1 MGWACTWSGMLR
13 CAAVLLG
20 LLAGGVV
27 VAQER
32 IGIHTS
38 SRLKH
43 VPGTWSYLDVLATNP
58 TDTAGEALVVVS
70 FPSGDGRQYARRVWL
85 PARGERIT
93 WLPIRIPAEV
103 PPGRSTIPMN
113 VMTLDAGAAGD
124 QLVRSDDG
132 AAFVQEDLLRVSED
146 GIRSATYF
154 DRQILDDAEVVA
166 ARSAEWTT
174 TLAVARTAVQLST
187 SFADFA
193 EDFLPPWP
201 AVLRGVD
208 QILLAGDRITADA
221 GGAAALRGWIRDGGR
236 LWIAL
241 DAVRPETAAA
251 LLGDDLRLEVV
262 DRVEVDRFTIESI
275 DPDGGAAV
283 EDACELDRPVD
294 LVRVVTSHPGVVA
307 RVGGWPVAIQVP
319 YGQGEVWLT
328 TLGPRGWLTAEAA
341 GPTRALRQLAS
352 GLLTIRAGRL
362 DPARLQGAL
371 ETRIGATVPARWVA
385 GAVLGTFALVLVAA
399 AVLLALRGRL
409 AGLGIVVPVLGL
421 GTAFVLAG
429 IGRSGSR
436 DVPAQVASAEVIRL
450 APRTG
455 ETLTDGMAAVYDTA
469 TREVEW
475 RGDPRQWALPRTQ
488 PGTPAGRLL
497 FGDDD
502 RVVATRSPTHARSI
516 DRIALTGVGTTRG
529 AVARGRFGPEG
540 LEGRLSGGDLAPAA
554 DGADPFVVAWPSPA
568 LAVTLAPDGS
578 FTAPADAVMA
588 ADQYAS
594 AAVLSAESMWRQEV
608 IRTLL
613 AIPGGAVED
622 GDRPAARIAPDAD
635 PPPLQGRPWL
645 VYWAG
650 SAAGGPASDGF
661 GLGTAFALR
670 RAALVVAELTIDPTP
685 AGGRF
690 RIPATFLRPQPVTG
704 EMGRSAAFDA
714 RTGQWIR
721 GLTRPTETLLR
732 YQLPPQVLPCRL
744 DSVRFE
750 IRATAPGRVLSVA
763 PVVDGQPGEALRIA
777 DPAGVSVMEIPGAQL
792 RTDARG
798 GLTFRIAI
806 GAAERPATDKDDD
819 TELTDTWQ
827 IDHVR
832 LSVDGT
838 AE

>member
-1 MGWACTWSGMLR
+1 MVH

-27 VAQER
+27 VAEDR
-32 IGIHTS
+32 IEIRTS

-70 FPSGDGRQYARRVWL
+70 FPTADGRQYARRVWL
-85 PARGERIT
+85 PARGERTT
-93 WLPIRIPAEV
+93 WLPIRIPGEV
-103 PPGRSTIPMN
+103 PPGRTTIPMN
-113 VMTLDAGAAGD
+113 VMTLDAAAAGD
-124 QLVRSDDG
+124 QLSRSDDG
-132 AAFVQEDLLRVSED
+132 TAFVQEDLLRVSDD
-146 GIRSATYF
+146 GVRSATYF

-166 ARSAEWTT
+166 ARSGEWTT
-174 TLAVARTAVQLST
+174 TLAVARKAVQLST
-187 SFADFA
+187 SFADLA

-201 AVLRGVD
+201 VVFRGVD

-251 LLGDDLRLEVV
+251 ILGDDLQLEVV

-275 DPDGGAAV
+275 APDGGQSGPDGGAAV

-307 RVGGWPVAIQVP
+307 RVGGWPAAIQVP
-319 YGQGEVWLT
+319 YGQGEVLLT
-328 TLGPRGWLTAEAA
+328 TLGPRGWLAADAE

-352 GLLTIRAGRL
+352 GLLTIRGGRL
-362 DPARLQGAL
+362 DPGRLQGAL
-371 ETRIGATVPARWVA
+371 ETRIGATVPPRWVA
-385 GAVLGTFALVLVAA
+385 GAVLGAFALVLVVA

-421 GTAFVLAG
+421 GTALVLAG
-429 IGRSGSR
+429 IGRSGNR
-436 DVPAQVASAEVIRL
+436 DVSAQVASAEVIRL

-455 ETLTDGMAAVYDTA
+455 ETLTDGLAAVYDTA
-469 TREVEW
+469 TREIEW
-475 RGDPRQWALPRTQ
+475 RGEPRQWPLPRTQ
-488 PGTPAGRLL
+488 SGTPAGRLL

-502 RVVATRSPTHARSI
+502 RVVATRIPTHARSI

-540 LEGRLSGGDLAPAA
+540 LEGRLSGGELAPAE

-622 GDRPAARIAPDAD
+622 GDRPAARISPDAD

-645 VYWAG
+645 VYWTGATGGGAG
-650 SAAGGPASDGF
+650 PDGF
-661 GLGTAFALR
+661 GLGKAFELR
-670 RAALVVAELTIDPTP
+670 RAALVVAELTLDHTPT
-685 AGGRF
+685 GGRF

-750 IRATAPGRVLSVA
+750 VRATAPGRVLSVA
-763 PVVDGQPGEALRIA
+763 PVVDGQPGEAVRVA
-777 DPAGVSVMEIPGAQL
+777 DPAGVSVMEIPAARL

-806 GAAERPATDKDDD
+806 GAAERPAADEDDD

-832 LSVDGT
+832 LAVDGT